1 MENTT
6 QYIWGV
12 THSWDDNDTR
22 DRFFYPCESKEVAI
36 KFLARLKKSALTD
49 LTDWTDGKFN
59 VEDDTETRFCGASD
73 DYFMYNELFVEQKEL
88 ITENDI
94 KPLTTR
100 KYGREWRYTNADY
113 SFVDNDVNWWF
124 TAEFEEGE
132 LFTNNVLGIML
143 FIEKDG
149 TKLECDI

>member
-1 MENTT
+1 MENTM
-6 QYIWGV
+6 QKIWGV

-22 DRFFYPCESKEVAI
+22 DRFFFPCESKEVAI
-36 KFLARLKKSALTD
+36 KLLARLRKSALTD

-59 VEDDTETRFCGASD
+59 IEDDVETHFCGASD
-73 DYFMYNELFVEQKEL
+73 DYFMYNELLVEERQL

-94 KPLTTR
+94 KPLTIN
-100 KYGREWRYTNADY
+100 KYGREWRYTDVDY
-113 SFVDNDVNWWF
+113 CCVGNDVNWWF
-124 TAEFEEGE
+124 TAEFEEGK

>member
-1 MENTT
+1 MENTM
-6 QYIWGV
+6 QKIWGV
-12 THSWDDNDTR
+12 TLTYDDMDTR

-36 KFLARLKKSALTD
+36 KYLARLRKTALTD

-59 VEDDTETRFCGASD
+59 IEDDTETHFCGASMD
-73 DYFMYNELFVEQKEL
+73 WFMFEELLVEERQL

-94 KPLTTR
+94 KPRIIT
-100 KYGREWRYTNADY
+100 KYGRHWRYTNTDY
-113 SFVDNDVNWWF
+113 SNVGNDVNWWF

>member
-1 MENTT
+1 MENTM
-6 QYIWGV
+6 QNIWGV
-12 THSWDDNDTR
+12 THYWDNNGTR

-36 KFLARLKKSALTD
+36 KFLARLRKSALTD

-59 VEDDTETRFCGASD
+59 IENDTETYFCGISNNNS
-73 DYFMYNELFVEQKEL
+73 MYNELFVEQKQL
-88 ITENDI
+88 ITENDV